1 MATPAANLA
10 TSLEFL
16 KALQDQG
23 VTAIRASY
31 LTRIH
36 RERLLK
42 NGFLREVMKGWYI
55 PARPDE
61 EAGESTAWYAS
72 FWSFVA
78 DYLNERFAQA
88 WCLSPEQSIAIHTG
102 EWTVPRQVLV
112 RTPTGGNKPTTL
124 PFGTSILDA
133 RLALPA
139 THDMEVQH
147 GLRVYQ
153 LPAALIA
160 CSPTNMATQPVTMRA
175 ALAGLGDPSELLRRL
190 LDGGHSRIAGRL
202 VGGLR
207 HIGRGGAA
215 DQILDTMRAAG
226 YTVSEVNPFG
236 DVEPVV
242 LGNASAPV
250 QRLRMLWAKMRSDV
264 LEHFTPPPQGRPD
277 KTTYLRHVDEVYGAD
292 AYNSLSIEGYC
303 VNADLIERVCTG
315 DWNPGSIAADRQQRD
330 ALAARGYWQAF
341 QRVKMSV
348 SKVLDGQSAGV
359 VVGADHS
366 AWYRELFAPSVAAG
380 LMKASDL
387 AGYRNRPVFIRRSMH
402 VPARAEAMRELVPA
416 FFDLLANEAEPAVR
430 VVLGHFM
437 FVYIHPYFDGN
448 GRMGRFM
455 MNVMMASGG
464 YPWTV
469 VPVAARAEYMAA
481 LEAASVEQNIVPF
494 AQFLD
499 ALVNSN
505 RALE

>member
-1 MATPAANLA
+1 MATPAENLA
-10 TSLEFL
+10 TSLEIL
-16 KALQDQG
+16 KTLQDRG
-23 VTAIRASY
+23 ITAIRASH

-72 FWSFVA
+72 FWSFMA
-78 DYLNERFAQA
+78 DYLNERFGDA
-88 WCLSPEQSIAIHTG
+88 WCLSPEQSIALHTG

-112 RTPTGGNKPTTL
+112 RTPAGGNKPVTL

-133 RLALPA
+133 RLALPHA
-139 THDMEVQH
+139 RDMEVKD
-147 GLRVYQ
+147 GIRIYQ

-160 CSPTNMATQPVTMRA
+160 CSPTNMAIQPVTMRA

-202 VGGLR
+202 AGALR
-207 HIGRGGAA
+207 NIGKVAAA
-215 DQILDTMRAAG
+215 DNILETMRVAG
-226 YTVSEVNPFG
+226 YTVSEVDPFG
-236 DVEPVV
+236 DLAPVTV
-242 LGNASAPV
+242 SEASAPV
-250 QRLRMLWAKMRSDV
+250 QRLRMLWDSMRTDV
-264 LEHFTPPPQGRPD
+264 LEHFTPPPQSAPA
-277 KTTYLRHVDEVYGAD
+277 KAFYLRQVDESYGAD
-292 AYNSLSIEGYC
+292 AYNSLSIEGYR
-303 VNADLIERVCTG
+303 VNAALIERVRSG
-315 DWNPGSIAADRQQRD
+315 DWNPETIEADRNQRD

-341 QRVKMSV
+341 QRVKLSV
-348 SKVLDGQSAGV
+348 AQVLDARNAGTV
-359 VVGADHS
+359 AGADHG

-387 AGYRNRPVFIRRSMH
+387 GGYRNGPVFIRRSMH
-402 VPARAEAMRELVPA
+402 VPARAEVMREMVPA
-416 FFDLLANEAEPAVR
+416 FFELLTNEPEPAVR

-448 GRMGRFM
+448 GRMGRFL

-464 YPWTV
+464 YPWTI
-469 VPVAARAEYMAA
+469 VPLEARSEYMAA

-499 ALVNSN
+499 ALVRSN
-505 RALE
+505 R